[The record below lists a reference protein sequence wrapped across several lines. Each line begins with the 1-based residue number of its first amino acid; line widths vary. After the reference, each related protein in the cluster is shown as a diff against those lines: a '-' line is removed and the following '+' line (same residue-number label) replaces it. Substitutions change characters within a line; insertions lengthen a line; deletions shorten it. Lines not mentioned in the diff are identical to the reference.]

1 MALGRVPHRWLRA
14 PLVPAAAGV
23 LVAQTVVLWVLRV
36 PLALQAAVL
45 ATIAWATAAGA
56 GLLRG
61 VTAGI
66 GDVGARFA
74 IWFLSGMAAITGVS
88 YVLFHPTVARALGLN
103 SPAAATALS
112 LTLVGLTALIVG
124 LSRQPRP
131 AEATSGLGTGSAA
144 ALLLALALSGA
155 TVYGVANT
163 TTEGLLDT
171 EGGSILEALDPEH
184 PLVGSTLPEWGYRG
198 DFYAHLVEQPVLIH
212 SRGLPLAPIQHQGLQ
227 VWLLSSSLGFD
238 GFDVADPVQAAK
250 VLAVPVWFSLLAL
263 AGFVAHRLLGLGSLA
278 SVAAVASVVLFGAI
292 FYPFH
297 EGSRSSYLGF
307 IGSAGATYHNVPQ
320 LYSVSMGMA
329 AAALVGLSATQERA
343 RGGRFVAAA
352 AFVAAS
358 FWFKPALFVVFAPA
372 LLLAAVMAGKQP
384 RRTVIASGAVL
395 VLPLLWWIGYPRLV
409 GVPNLGLGV
418 EVEPFGFQFLWAAD
432 RFPRWI
438 SSSPWRLAAA
448 IVLLSFAAW
457 VIPVLA
463 WLRRAGASFRQRG
476 WAALGT
482 VRDSPLQVMVAV
494 ALVSG
499 LGATGLLVEE
509 GERFSHGNLTWP
521 VAAAYVVAMPLLVRL
536 AADLRSRVARLVVA
550 GLLALHLAAGGVHL
564 WLFITKGQ
572 L

>member
-1 MALGRVPHRWLRA
+1 
-14 PLVPAAAGV
+14 V
-23 LVAQTVVLWVLRV
+23 LVVQTAALWALRV
-36 PLALQAAVL
+36 PWGLQAAVL

-74 IWFLSGMAAITGVS
+74 IWFLSGMATITGVS
-88 YVLFHPTVARALGLN
+88 YVLFHPTVARALGLD

-112 LTLVGLTALIVG
+112 LTLVGLAALIVG
-124 LSRQPRP
+124 LSRRPRP
-131 AEATSGLGTGSAA
+131 ATATSGVGTGSAA
-144 ALLLALALSGA
+144 ALVLALALSGA

-163 TTEGLLDT
+163 TTEGLFYTD
-171 EGGSILEALDPEH
+171 GGSILEALDPEH
-184 PLVGSTLPEWGYRG
+184 PLVGSTLPEWGYPW
-198 DFYAHLVEQPVLIH
+198 DYYSHLVEQPVRIY
-212 SRGLPLAPIQHQGLQ
+212 REGLPTEPVQHHGLQ
-227 VWLLSSSLGFD
+227 VWLLSSSLGFN

-263 AGFVAHRLLGLGSLA
+263 AGFVAHRVLGLGSLA
-278 SVAAVASVVLFGAI
+278 SVAAVASVALFGAI

-307 IGSAGATYHNVPQ
+307 ISSSGAMYHNAPQ
-320 LYSVSMGMA
+320 LYSVAMGMA
-329 AAALVGLSATQERA
+329 AAALVGLSAKQDRA
-343 RGGRFVAAA
+343 RGDRFVAAA

-372 LLLAAVMAGKQP
+372 LLLAAVLAGKEQ
-384 RRTVIASGAVL
+384 RRTAIATGAVL
-395 VLPLLWWIGYPRLV
+395 VLPVLWWVGYPRLI
-409 GVPNLGLGV
+409 GVPTLGLGL
-418 EVEPFGFQFLWAAD
+418 EVEPLGFQFLWAAD
-432 RFPRWI
+432 RFPSWI
-438 SSSPWRLAAA
+438 SSSPWRLGAA

-482 VRDSPLQVMVAV
+482 VRYSPLQVMVAA
-494 ALVSG
+494 ALVLG

-509 GERFSHGNLTWP
+509 GDRFSHGNLTWP

-550 GLLALHLAAGGVHL
+550 VLLALHLAAGGVHL
-564 WLFITKGQ
+564 WLFITAGQ